1 MFSVAITKDKNLWRD
16 VKIDDSRK
24 RLVAD
29 NSICECIHAA
39 AVSASDQPAVS
50 SNCQE
55 ILCIAANLFPLC
67 GGKASKEA
75 RMDKFFAALGVD
87 PQSTIP
93 ISHLPRTR
101 LQNICKWQ
109 NTVKDTC

>member
-39 AVSASDQPAVS
+39 AVSASAQATKQ
-50 SNCQE
+50 C
-55 ILCIAANLFPLC
+55 LA
-67 GGKASKEA
+67 
-75 RMDKFFAALGVD
+75 
-87 PQSTIP
+87 
-93 ISHLPRTR
+93 
-101 LQNICKWQ
+101 
-109 NTVKDTC
+109 TVKKYYASLLIYSHCVEAKQARKQGWINSLRL